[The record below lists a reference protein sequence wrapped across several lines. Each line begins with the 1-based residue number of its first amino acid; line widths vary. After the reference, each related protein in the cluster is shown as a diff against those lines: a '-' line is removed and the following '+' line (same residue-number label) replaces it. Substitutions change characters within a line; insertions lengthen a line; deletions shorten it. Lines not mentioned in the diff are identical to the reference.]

1 MVLSQSLHHAAH
13 FHNQYPLLET
23 STMPRP
29 SATSTRLLLT
39 LLATMI
45 LAVVSAWSPQT
56 TVSRRDWFQ
65 QTVAT
70 TTAAVVVGGTLFSPQ
85 IATAAPSSS
94 SLLIDELTV
103 SQSKLAEIPALLQ
116 LEDWEKVRNILKTP
130 PVNKLWNLGDSQ
142 NIILQ
147 LAKETG
153 NVELFETKDDVAL
166 NLQMCDQVTYANV
179 FIYFQ
184 PGSGKINI
192 KDPTDFVQKA
202 ISQIKQVI
210 DDESSN

>member
-1 MVLSQSLHHAAH
+1 
-13 FHNQYPLLET
+13 
-23 STMPRP
+23 MPRP
-29 SATSTRLLLT
+29 SSATSTTRPSALALLFTLT
-39 LLATMI
+39 AMI

-65 QTVAT
+65 QTAAKT
-70 TTAAVVVGGTLFSPQ
+70 AVVAGVTLLSPQ
-85 IATAAPSSS
+85 IATAADSTTN
-94 SLLIDELTV
+94 LLIDELTM
-103 SQSKLAEIPALLQ
+103 SQTKLQEIPGLLQ
-116 LEDWEKVRNILKTP
+116 QEEWEKVRNILKTP

-142 NIILQ
+142 NTILK

-153 NVELFETKDDVAL
+153 DVELFETKDDVAL

-202 ISQIKQVI
+202 MAQLKQVI
-210 DDESSN
+210 DDEAASK